1 MRAVLPILRLCA
13 TFSDTNSN
21 NFEDSQ
27 ENNSM
32 PIQTRALERSFT
44 YMGLQLADPNRSLT
58 PEQVRDLYAAQY
70 PEITTAVIE
79 GPDASGD
86 KLVYRFTRAIG
97 TKG

>member
-1 MRAVLPILRLCA
+1 LNPEQIGEEKKK
-13 TFSDTNSN
+13 F
-21 NFEDSQ
+21 F
-27 ENNSM
+27 M
-32 PIQTRALERSFT
+32 PIQTRALQRSFN
-44 YMGLQLADPNRSLT
+44 YMGLQLADPDRALT

-86 KLVYRFTRAIG
+86 KLVYKFTRAIG